1 MRTRAGMFVVMMAAV
16 AMFATA
22 CGNDY
27 TSDKG
32 GALSAALP
40 MTVCVTDCRECYRT
54 YDCGGGE
61 MCCGAWSPDVL
72 RVGEGEQ
79 AWICEDAALLFRVRN
94 PGSRCWVS
102 TIY

>member
-1 MRTRAGMFVVMMAAV
+1 MKAGIGMLMLVLALL
-16 AMFATA
+16 ATS
-22 CGNDY
+22 CGTDY
-27 TSDKG
+27 TDGKG
-32 GALSAALP
+32 GLSAALP
-40 MTVCVTDCRECYRT
+40 VMLCATDCRECYRT

-72 RVGEGEQ
+72 MVGEGEQ